1 MDVGNAILQF
11 RADIAHSR
19 LALRSRE
26 TKMPAGSAWSH
37 PALLLLLFSVPL
49 WATEISCRNEDG
61 ETVDW
66 FALYKLPKHA
76 KGQIPMLGLEY
87 LYMDALAPQWQLGK
101 YLINMTQGALGQT
114 LQQLYETYE
123 SKRNTTAYA
132 IYNDEIPESDSKGS
146 KCGHT
151 KGFLLLDKSQGFW
164 VIHSVPLFPPIPE
177 DGYGYPS
184 TGESFGQTAIC
195 ITFKYDQFTEID
207 QQMLSYNPGIYSCSI
222 PDVFQADLPNL
233 QKLCAK
239 SRLPSVP
246 LRHLSKLQSAH
257 GETFLHFAKSHLF
270 LDDIYV
276 AWMAQELKTDLLAE
290 SWQRSGEK
298 LYSNCSLDYHVY
310 NINIIGMPLNSTFH
324 SINDHSKWAVSRKY
338 KDQWTCI
345 GDLNRAVEQAW
356 RSGGFICTQNE
367 QIYKA
372 FRHLIIH
379 YESCTSAP
387 RVL

>member
-1 MDVGNAILQF
+1 
-11 RADIAHSR
+11 
-19 LALRSRE
+19 
-26 TKMPAGSAWSH
+26 MPAGSAWCQ
-37 PALLLLLFSVPL
+37 PAVLLLLSCVPL
-49 WATEISCRNEDG
+49 WAAGISCRNEDG
-61 ETVDW
+61 DTVDW
-66 FALYKLPKHA
+66 FVLYKLPKHA

-87 LYMDALAPQWQLGK
+87 LYMDALAPQWRLGK

-123 SKRNTTAYA
+123 SKAKMCVSLQRNTTAYA

-164 VIHSVPLFPPIPE
+164 VIHSVPLFPPSPE

-184 TGESFGQTAIC
+184 SGESFGQTAIC
-195 ITFKYDQFTEID
+195 ITFKYDQFTEI
-207 QQMLSYNPGIYSCSI
+207 
-222 PDVFQADLPNL
+222 
-233 QKLCAK
+233 
-239 SRLPSVP
+239 
-246 LRHLSKLQSAH
+246 
-257 GETFLHFAKSHLF
+257 
-270 LDDIYV
+270 DIYV

-310 NINIIGMPLNSTFH
+310 NINVIGMPLNSTFH

-345 GDLNRAVEQAW
+345 GDLNRAAEQAW

-367 QIYKA
+367 QIYNA
-372 FRHLIIH
+372 FRHLVVH

-387 RVL
+387 RDL

>member
-1 MDVGNAILQF
+1 
-11 RADIAHSR
+11 
-19 LALRSRE
+19 
-26 TKMPAGSAWSH
+26 MPAGSARCL
-37 PALLLLLFSVPL
+37 PALLLLLSSVPL
-49 WATEISCRNEDG
+49 WAAEISCRNEDG

-66 FALYKLPKHA
+66 FALYKLPKHT

-87 LYMDALAPQWQLGK
+87 LYMGALAPQWQLGK
-101 YLINMTQGALGQT
+101 YLINMTQSALGQT

-132 IYNDEIPESDSKGS
+132 IYNDEIPESDSKGW

-207 QQMLSYNPGIYSCSI
+207 QQMLSYNPGVYSCSI
-222 PDVFQADLPNL
+222 PDIFQADLPNL

-246 LRHLSKLQSAH
+246 VRRLSKLQSAH

-270 LDDIYV
+270 IDDIYV

-310 NINIIGMPLNSTFH
+310 NINDSQGENEGADNFAW
-324 SINDHSKWAVSRKY
+324 SIVQRK
-338 KDQWTCI
+338 KHCTANRDNLCSCIPSCSPTCQKM
-345 GDLNRAVEQAW
+345 GRNREMGAKRVCRRKEEEGTRQL
-356 RSGGFICTQNE
+356 
-367 QIYKA
+367 KA
-372 FRHLIIH
+372 KTLIK
-379 YESCTSAP
+379 E
-387 RVL
+387 

>member
-1 MDVGNAILQF
+1 MLFYLSEHLGFFQIVVENLYVSHGALKRKQKRFRYLQS
-11 RADIAHSR
+11 HSG

-26 TKMPAGSAWSH
+26 TKMPAGSAWCQ
-37 PALLLLLFSVPL
+37 PALLLLLSSVPL
-49 WATEISCRNEDG
+49 WAAEISCRNEDG

-66 FALYKLPKHA
+66 FTLYKLPKHA

-101 YLINMTQGALGQT
+101 YLINMTQGAVGQT

-146 KCGHT
+146 KRGHT
-151 KGFLLLDKSQGFW
+151 K
-164 VIHSVPLFPPIPE
+164 
-177 DGYGYPS
+177 
-184 TGESFGQTAIC
+184 
-195 ITFKYDQFTEID
+195 D

-222 PDVFQADLPNL
+222 PDSFQADLPNL

-246 LRHLSKLQSAH
+246 LRHLSKLQSAR

-270 LDDIYV
+270 IDDIYV

-324 SINDHSKWAVSRKY
+324 SINDHSKWAVSRKFE
-338 KDQWTCI
+338 DQWTCI
-345 GDLNRAVEQAW
+345 GDLNRAAEQAW

-387 RVL
+387 RDL

>member
-1 MDVGNAILQF
+1 
-11 RADIAHSR
+11 
-19 LALRSRE
+19 
-26 TKMPAGSAWSH
+26 MPAGSARCL
-37 PALLLLLFSVPL
+37 PALLLLLSFVPL
-49 WATEISCRNEDG
+49 WAAEISCRNEDG
-61 ETVDW
+61 EKVDW

-123 SKRNTTAYA
+123 SKASDISNTTAYV
-132 IYNDEIPESDSKGS
+132 IYNDEIPESDSKGG

-164 VIHSVPLFPPIPE
+164 VIHSVPLFPPTPE

-222 PDVFQADLPNL
+222 PDIFQADLPNL

-246 LRHLSKLQSAH
+246 LRRLSKLQSAH

-270 LDDIYV
+270 IDDIYV
-276 AWMAQELKTDLLAE
+276 AWMAQKLKTDLLAE

-310 NINIIGMPLNSTFH
+310 NINVIGMPLNSSFH

-345 GDLNRAVEQAW
+345 GDLNRAAEQAW

-372 FRHLIIH
+372 FRHLIVH
-379 YESCTSAP
+379 YESCTTSP

>member
-1 MDVGNAILQF
+1 
-11 RADIAHSR
+11 
-19 LALRSRE
+19 
-26 TKMPAGSAWSH
+26 MPAGSAWCH
-37 PALLLLLFSVPL
+37 AALLLLLSAVPL
-49 WATEISCRNEDG
+49 WAAEISCRNEDG
-61 ETVDW
+61 HTVDW

-76 KGQIPMLGLEY
+76 KGQIPALGLEY

-114 LQQLYETYE
+114 LQQLYEAYE
-123 SKRNTTAYA
+123 SKRNTTAYV
-132 IYNDEIPESDSKGS
+132 IYNDEIPESDSKAG

-164 VIHSVPLFPPIPE
+164 VIHSVPLFPPSPE
-177 DGYGYPS
+177 DEIGMK
-184 TGESFGQTAIC
+184 
-195 ITFKYDQFTEID
+195 TFS
-207 QQMLSYNPGIYSCSI
+207 LRNYNPGVYSCSI
-222 PDVFQADLPNL
+222 PDIFQADLSNL

-246 LRHLSKLQSAH
+246 LRHLSKLQSAR

-270 LDDIYV
+270 IDDIYV

-290 SWQRSGEK
+290 SWQRSGQK
-298 LYSNCSLDYHVY
+298 LYSNCSFDYHVY
-310 NINIIGMPLNSTFH
+310 NINVIGMPLNSTFH
-324 SINDHSKWAVSRKY
+324 SINDHSKWAVSREY

-345 GDLNRAVEQAW
+345 GDLNRAAEQAW

>member
-1 MDVGNAILQF
+1 
-11 RADIAHSR
+11 
-19 LALRSRE
+19 
-26 TKMPAGSAWSH
+26 
-37 PALLLLLFSVPL
+37 
-49 WATEISCRNEDG
+49 
-61 ETVDW
+61 

-76 KGQIPMLGLEY
+76 KGQIPLLGLEY

-101 YLINMTQGALGQT
+101 YLINMTQGALGRT
-114 LQQLYETYE
+114 LQQLYETYK
-123 SKRNTTAYA
+123 SKASDFPFLLTNTTAYA
-132 IYNDEIPESDSKGS
+132 IYNDETPVSDSKGS
-146 KCGHT
+146 KHGHT
-151 KGFLLLDKSQGFW
+151 KGFLFLDKSQGFW

-195 ITFKYDQFTEID
+195 ITFKYDQFIEID
-207 QQMLSYNPGIYSCSI
+207 QQMLIYNPGIYSCSI
-222 PDVFQADLPNL
+222 PDIFQADLPNL

-239 SRLPSVP
+239 SRLPSAP
-246 LRHLSKLQSAH
+246 LLHLSKLQSAH

-270 LDDIYV
+270 IDDIYV

-290 SWQRSGEK
+290 SWQHSGKK

-310 NINIIGMPLNSTFH
+310 NINIIGVPLNSTFR

-338 KDQWTCI
+338 EDQWTCI

-356 RSGGFICTQNE
+356 RSGGFICTQNK
-367 QIYKA
+367 QIYQA
-372 FRHLIIH
+372 FRHLIVH

-387 RVL
+387 RAI